1 MSPLQSVL
9 QIDLAGELR
18 FAWSSNR
25 LDARTRKQR
34 VAVHVERQ
42 AEPPRFRGSAK
53 PPVQCRIRAY
63 RKLRD
68 FLSGVFVPAWS
79 RVVS

>member
-1 MSPLQSVL
+1 MTPLRDALKV
-9 QIDLAGELR
+9 DLASELR

-25 LDARTRKQR
+25 LDVRTWKQR
-34 VAVHVERQ
+34 VPVHVERQ
-42 AEPPRFRGSAK
+42 AEIPRLRGSAK